1 MWNRKWFCRFLL
13 CIVGLLLGAGAAAM
27 GATAVPAVPSVSA
40 PAALLMEKET
50 GQILFAKDPDT
61 PRAPASVTKI
71 MTLLL
76 AMEALE
82 RGALRPDELVAVSRT
97 AQSMEGSRVF
107 LTEGERYTVDDLL
120 KAVVI
125 ASGNDAAVALAE
137 HMAGSEDVFVARMNE
152 RAAELGMTGTV
163 FLDCTG
169 LTGGGHVSTARDI
182 ALMSRALLAHPEIR
196 SYTTVW
202 MDSLRGG
209 AFVLNNTNR
218 LIRTYPGATGLKTG
232 STSLARFCLSGTAER
247 NGMELIAVIL
257 GADTSAQRFEDART
271 LLDFGFAHYTL
282 AAAFPDEVP
291 QPVPVL
297 LGRQSEV
304 QPRLLSDTRVLV
316 EKEQLDALRRE
327 TDLAEDVR
335 APVQAGQKLGELRL
349 CLGER
354 TLVRV
359 PIVAAES
366 VARLTWF
373 DLAAQMGRTVYR

>member
-1 MWNRKWFCRFLL
+1 MRNITQTWKSLL
-13 CIVGLLLGAGAAAM
+13 CLFGLLLGAAGMPTGAAA
-27 GATAVPAVPSVSA
+27 APAAPSVSA

-50 GQILFAKDPDT
+50 GQILFAKNPDT
-61 PRAPASVTKI
+61 PRAPASVTKV

-82 RGALRPDELVAVSRT
+82 RGALRLDELVTVSR
-97 AQSMEGSRVF
+97 ASQNMGGSQVF
-107 LTEGERYTVDDLL
+107 LAEGEQYTVDDLL

-137 HMAGSEDVFVARMNE
+137 HMAGSEEVFVARMNE
-152 RAAELGMTGTV
+152 RAAQLGMTGTV

-169 LTGGGHVSTARDI
+169 LRGGGHVSTARDI

-196 SYTTVW
+196 DYTTVW
-202 MDSLRGG
+202 TDSLRDGS
-209 AFVLNNTNR
+209 FILNNTNR

-232 STSLARFCLSGTAER
+232 STSLARFCLSATAER

-257 GADTSAQRFEDART
+257 GADTSAQRFEDAHT

-282 AAAFPDEVP
+282 AAAFPDEVLR
-291 QPVPVL
+291 PVPVL
-297 LGRQSEV
+297 LGRQAEV

-316 EKEQLDALRRE
+316 EKEQLDALRRDV
-327 TDLAEDVR
+327 DLSEDVR
-335 APVQAGQKLGELRL
+335 APVQAGQKLGELRV

-354 TLVRV
+354 VLARV

-373 DLAAQMGRTVYR
+373 DLVTRMARTIYR